1 MAMPGVAPDKIV
13 LYMLVFTDDPF
24 EHLKVL
30 EEVFQKHREVGLMLK
45 PSKIF
50 KFQTEVEYL

>member
-1 MAMPGVAPDKIV
+1 
-13 LYMLVFTDDPF
+13 MLVFTDDPF

-45 PSKIF
+45 PSKTF
-50 KFQTEVEYL
+50 VFQTEVEYL